1 MKKTKISTFFN
12 KEGECPMKQSLTLK
26 ETIPIGLMLFAIFF
40 GAGNMIFPPLLGYS
54 SGTNIWISIS
64 GFVVSSIGL
73 PLLAIA
79 AISLFGGNVSTLA
92 SRIHPAC
99 GVIIPLIIY
108 LAIGPFFAIPRTG
121 TVSYEMAVAPFLS
134 NTLQNQWYI
143 LLLYTFLYFVITY
156 YLSLNP
162 SKLVDRI
169 GKYLTPL
176 LLIMISIIIVKAISS
191 PVGSISTPSD
201 SYQVAPFFKGFIEGF
216 LTMDAL
222 AALVFGIIV
231 INAIK
236 EKGVTNKK
244 SIAKSTIVAGH
255 IAALGLSIIYIS
267 LAYIGATSQTF
278 GTFENGSVLLTNVVQ
293 HLFGEYGLSL
303 LGITMLFACLTTS
316 VGLVSA
322 CGRFFITLFPKI
334 SYSKIILII
343 CLFSFG
349 VSNLGLSMLIKLSLP
364 ILIVIYP
371 VAIVLII
378 LAFFDRFIKDKQ
390 AVYVGSVLG
399 ALLISIVQGLET
411 AELAS
416 DSLLTFM
423 QYVPLYNEGM
433 GWVLI
438 ALLGSLIGLM
448 ISRRTKQCSTT

>member
-1 MKKTKISTFFN
+1 
-12 KEGECPMKQSLTLK
+12 
-26 ETIPIGLMLFAIFF
+26 
-40 GAGNMIFPPLLGYS
+40 
-54 SGTNIWISIS
+54 
-64 GFVVSSIGL
+64 
-73 PLLAIA
+73 
-79 AISLFGGNVSTLA
+79 
-92 SRIHPAC
+92 
-99 GVIIPLIIY
+99 
-108 LAIGPFFAIPRTG
+108 
-121 TVSYEMAVAPFLS
+121 
-134 NTLQNQWYI
+134 
-143 LLLYTFLYFVITY
+143 LLLYTFAYFAITY

-201 SYQVAPFFKGFIEGF
+201 SYQEAPFFKGFIEGF

-244 SIAKSTIVAGH
+244 SIAKSTIVAGL

-278 GTFENGSVLLTNVVQ
+278 GTFENGSVLLTNLVQ
-293 HLFGEYGLSL
+293 HLFGQYGLSL

-322 CGRFFITLFPKI
+322 CGRFFTTLFPKI
-334 SYSKIILII
+334 SYNKIILII

-433 GWVLI
+433 GWILI

-448 ISRRTKQCSTT
+448 ISGRTKQCSTT

>member
-1 MKKTKISTFFN
+1 
-12 KEGECPMKQSLTLK
+12 MKQSLTFK

-64 GFVVSSIGL
+64 GFVVSSIGI

-134 NTLQNQWYI
+134 TTMQNQWYI
-143 LLLYTFLYFVITY
+143 LLLYTFVYFVITF

-201 SYQVAPFFKGFIEGF
+201 SYQESPFFKGFIEGF

-244 SIAKSTIVAGH
+244 SIAKSTIVAGL

-293 HLFGEYGLSL
+293 HLFGQYGLSL

-322 CGRFFITLFPKI
+322 CGRFFTTLFPKI
-334 SYSKIILII
+334 SYNKIILII

-349 VSNLGLSMLIKLSLP
+349 VSNLGLS
-364 ILIVIYP
+364 
-371 VAIVLII
+371 
-378 LAFFDRFIKDKQ
+378 R
-390 AVYVGSVLG
+390 
-399 ALLISIVQGLET
+399 
-411 AELAS
+411 
-416 DSLLTFM
+416 
-423 QYVPLYNEGM
+423 
-433 GWVLI
+433 
-438 ALLGSLIGLM
+438 
-448 ISRRTKQCSTT
+448 C

>member
-1 MKKTKISTFFN
+1 
-12 KEGECPMKQSLTLK
+12 MKQSLTLK
-26 ETIPIGLMLFAIFF
+26 ETIPIGFMLFAIFF

-54 SGTNIWISIS
+54 SGTNVWISILGFIVS
-64 GFVVSSIGL
+64 GVGL

-79 AISLFGGNVSTLA
+79 AISLFGGNINILA

-99 GVIIPLIIY
+99 GIGIPLIIY

-121 TVSYEMAVAPFLS
+121 TVSYEMAIAPFLS
-134 NTLQNQWYI
+134 EKMQGEWHI
-143 LLLYTFLYFVITY
+143 LLLYTFIYFAITF

-176 LLIMISIIIVKAISS
+176 LLILIGIIIVKAIYS
-191 PVGSISTPSD
+191 PVGSISAPSD
-201 SYQVAPFFKGFIEGF
+201 VYQESPFSKGFIEGF

-236 EKGVTNKK
+236 EKGVTNAK
-244 SIAKSTIVAGH
+244 SIAKSTIVAGT
-255 IAALGLSIIYIS
+255 IAAIGLATIYTS

-278 GTFENGSVLLTNVVQ
+278 GTFENGSELLTHVVQ
-293 HLFGEYGLSL
+293 HLFGQYGLSL

-322 CGRFFITLFPKI
+322 CGQFFTSILPGV
-334 SYSKIILII
+334 SYNKVILTI

-349 VSNLGLSMLIKLSLP
+349 ISNLGLSMLIKISLP
-364 ILIVIYP
+364 ILIIIYP
-371 VAIVLII
+371 VAIVLIT
-378 LAFFDRFIKDKQ
+378 LAFLDRFIKGKQ
-390 AVYVGSVLG
+390 AVYVGAVLG
-399 ALLISIVQGLET
+399 ALMISLVQGLET
-411 AELAS
+411 AGLSIAPV
-416 DSLLTFM
+416 LTYMEYIPFFK
-423 QYVPLYNEGM
+423 EGM
-433 GWVLI
+433 GWILP
-438 ALLGSLIGLM
+438 ALLGSLIGL
-448 ISRRTKQCSTT
+448 IPTKGSSKTKPLNG

>member
-1 MKKTKISTFFN
+1 M
-12 KEGECPMKQSLTLK
+12 
-26 ETIPIGLMLFAIFF
+26 
-40 GAGNMIFPPLLGYS
+40 
-54 SGTNIWISIS
+54 
-64 GFVVSSIGL
+64 
-73 PLLAIA
+73 
-79 AISLFGGNVSTLA
+79 
-92 SRIHPAC
+92 
-99 GVIIPLIIY
+99 
-108 LAIGPFFAIPRTG
+108 
-121 TVSYEMAVAPFLS
+121 
-134 NTLQNQWYI
+134 QNQWYI
-143 LLLYTFLYFVITY
+143 LLLYTFAYFAITY

-201 SYQVAPFFKGFIEGF
+201 SYQEAPFFKGFIEGF

-244 SIAKSTIVAGH
+244 SIAKSTIVAGL

-278 GTFENGSVLLTNVVQ
+278 GTFENGSVLLTNLVQ
-293 HLFGEYGLSL
+293 HLFGQYGLSL

-322 CGRFFITLFPKI
+322 CGRFFTTLFPKI
-334 SYSKIILII
+334 SYNKIILII

-378 LAFFDRFIKDKQ
+378 LAF
-390 AVYVGSVLG
+390 
-399 ALLISIVQGLET
+399 LIDL
-411 AELAS
+411 
-416 DSLLTFM
+416 
-423 QYVPLYNEGM
+423 
-433 GWVLI
+433 
-438 ALLGSLIGLM
+438 
-448 ISRRTKQCSTT
+448 

>member
-1 MKKTKISTFFN
+1 
-12 KEGECPMKQSLTLK
+12 MKQSLTFK

-134 NTLQNQWYI
+134 TTMQNQWYI
-143 LLLYTFLYFVITY
+143 LLLYTFIYFGITFL
-156 YLSLNP
+156 LSLNP

-201 SYQVAPFFKGFIEGF
+201 SYQESPFSKDLLKGF
-216 LTMDAL
+216 
-222 AALVFGIIV
+222 
-231 INAIK
+231 
-236 EKGVTNKK
+236 
-244 SIAKSTIVAGH
+244 
-255 IAALGLSIIYIS
+255 
-267 LAYIGATSQTF
+267 
-278 GTFENGSVLLTNVVQ
+278 
-293 HLFGEYGLSL
+293 
-303 LGITMLFACLTTS
+303 
-316 VGLVSA
+316 
-322 CGRFFITLFPKI
+322 
-334 SYSKIILII
+334 
-343 CLFSFG
+343 
-349 VSNLGLSMLIKLSLP
+349 
-364 ILIVIYP
+364 
-371 VAIVLII
+371 
-378 LAFFDRFIKDKQ
+378 
-390 AVYVGSVLG
+390 
-399 ALLISIVQGLET
+399 
-411 AELAS
+411 
-416 DSLLTFM
+416 
-423 QYVPLYNEGM
+423 
-433 GWVLI
+433 
-438 ALLGSLIGLM
+438 
-448 ISRRTKQCSTT
+448 

>member
-1 MKKTKISTFFN
+1 
-12 KEGECPMKQSLTLK
+12 MKQSLTFK

-134 NTLQNQWYI
+134 TTMQNQWYI
-143 LLLYTFLYFVITY
+143 LLLYTFIYFGITF

-191 PVGSISTPSD
+191 PVGSISTPSA
-201 SYQVAPFFKGFIEGF
+201 SYQESPFFKGFIEGF

-244 SIAKSTIVAGH
+244 SIAKSTIVAGL

-293 HLFGEYGLSL
+293 HLFGQYGLSL

-322 CGRFFITLFPKI
+322 CGRFFTTLFPKI
-334 SYSKIILII
+334 SYNKIILII

-433 GWVLI
+433 GWILI
-438 ALLGSLIGLM
+438 ALLGSLIGFM
-448 ISRRTKQCSTT
+448 ISGRTKQCSTT

>member
-1 MKKTKISTFFN
+1 
-12 KEGECPMKQSLTLK
+12 MKQSLTFK

-134 NTLQNQWYI
+134 NTMQNQWYI
-143 LLLYTFLYFVITY
+143 LLLYTFLYFAITY

-201 SYQVAPFFKGFIEGF
+201 SYQEAPFFKGFIEGF

-244 SIAKSTIVAGH
+244 SIAKSTIVAGL

-278 GTFENGSVLLTNVVQ
+278 ENGSVLLTNVVQ
-293 HLFGEYGLSL
+293 HLFGQYGLSL

-322 CGRFFITLFPKI
+322 CGRFFTTLFPNI
-334 SYSKIILII
+334 SYNKIILII

-399 ALLISIVQGLET
+399 ALLISIIQGLET

-423 QYVPLYNEGM
+423 QHVPLYNEGM